1 MLTLIW
7 AEDENH
13 VIGNQ
18 GKLPWHLPADAR
30 FFRQQTIGQTVI
42 MGKQT
47 FLSIGQPLPKRTNV
61 VLSATLPEPAGVL
74 LMRDLAMLKQY
85 LQQHREEQLYVI
97 GGVRLYQE
105 LMPQADRLLVT
116 RIGAS
121 FNGDTKMPPI
131 EVNHW
136 HLTNVDVHPADDQ
149 NAWPYRFE
157 TYECVEF

>member
-30 FFRQQTIGQTVI
+30 FFRQQTTGQTVI

-47 FLSIGQPLPKRTNV
+47 FLSIGRPLPKRTNV
-61 VLSATLPEPAGVL
+61 VLSATLSAPAGVL
-74 LMRDLAMLKQY
+74 LMRNLAMLKQY
-85 LQQHREEQLYVI
+85 LRQHHNEQLFVI
-97 GGVRLYQE
+97 GGVRLYQA

-116 RIGAS
+116 RIDAS
-121 FNGDTKMPPI
+121 FSGDTKMPTI
-131 EVNHW
+131 DAADW
-136 HLTNVDVHPADDQ
+136 HLTNVDVHPVDDQ
-149 NAWPYRFE
+149 NVWPYRFE
-157 TYECVEF
+157 TYERI